1 MSLAETEIYNIQN
14 RHLETSPMETLLDAL
29 IHDHKAAIKAVNNA
43 KESIETALDAAHTRL
58 EHGLGRLVYVGAGTS
73 GRLGV
78 LDAAELT
85 PTFGWPR
92 ERIGFLMAGG
102 EKALTKAVEG
112 AEDDAQQSLEDLAF
126 LKLNKNDVVIG
137 LSASGGA
144 PYVVSALKEARSRGC
159 LTIGVANSQ
168 NSALLKKAEYPI
180 YLCTGAEILQ
190 GSTRL
195 KAGTSQKVFLSTFS
209 TALMM
214 KLGYVYEG
222 MMIHLEPS
230 NKKLVARQ
238 QRITQTLTG
247 LPADE
252 VMKLLSNAK
261 GDNRIALL
269 MFKKQ
274 LSFEQASNTL
284 NLCHGNVRK
293 ALEMDIISG
302 EFPTSDQPAK
312 V

>member
-14 RHLETSPMETLLDAL
+14 RHLETSSVETLLGAL
-29 IHDHKAAIKAVNNA
+29 IHDHAAAIKAVNDA
-43 KESIETALDAAHTRL
+43 KHHIETALNAAYKRL
-58 EHGLGRLVYVGAGTS
+58 EKGLGRLVYVGAGTS

-85 PTFGWPR
+85 PTFGWPQK
-92 ERIGFLMAGG
+92 RIGVLMAGG
-102 EKALTKAVEG
+102 ETALTKAVEG
-112 AEDDAQQSLEDLAF
+112 AEDDAQQSLEDLRS
-126 LKLNKNDVVIG
+126 LKLNQHDVVIG

-144 PYVVSALKEARSRGC
+144 PYVIAALKEARARGC
-159 LTIGVANSQ
+159 VTIGIANSQ
-168 NSALLKKAEYPI
+168 NSDLLKEAEYPI
-180 YLCTGAEILQ
+180 YLCTGPEILQ

-247 LPADE
+247 LSADAAL
-252 VMKLLSNAK
+252 KLLSSAK

-269 MFKKQ
+269 MFKRQ
-274 LSFEQASNTL
+274 LSFEQA
-284 NLCHGNVRK
+284 NLLLEKHHGNVRK
-293 ALEMDIISG
+293 ALDADVTSE
-302 EFPTSDQPAK
+302 EFATSDQP
-312 V
+312 VTV